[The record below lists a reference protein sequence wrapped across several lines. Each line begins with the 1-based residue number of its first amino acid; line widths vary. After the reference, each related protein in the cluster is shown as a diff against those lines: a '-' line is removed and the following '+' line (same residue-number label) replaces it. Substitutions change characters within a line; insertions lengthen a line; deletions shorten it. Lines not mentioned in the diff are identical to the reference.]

1 MYDKIIDENNS
12 DSALKVQ
19 QAIGEKPSSVNS
31 LYLERLKKRKEIS
44 VDEYVE
50 GILKA
55 DRVMLSQAITLVE
68 SSLAKHQ
75 QKAQQIIERCLPY
88 AGKSIRVGI
97 TGVPGVGKSTTI
109 EALGI
114 KLTHS
119 GHKLAVLAI
128 DPTSEKTKGSILGD
142 KTRMEELA
150 NDPNAFIRP
159 SPSAG
164 SLGGVARKTRETII
178 LCEAAGFDV
187 VFVET
192 VGVGQSEVVAHSMVD
207 FFLLLQLANAG
218 DELQGIKRGIME
230 MADAISINK
239 AELDPERAELAA
251 TQYRSALSLFPK
263 NENGWTP
270 IVFTSS
276 AYTGSGIDTM
286 WNTVM
291 DYVAT
296 TKANGFFHKK
306 RNEQNLRILTETIN
320 NTLTERFYNSAFVEE
335 RLEKLKSDVLE
346 DRVSAYIAA
355 QKLLDGYF
363 DSLTK

>member
-1 MYDKIIDENNS
+1 MYDRIIDKNNPN
-12 DSALKVQ
+12 SALKVQ
-19 QAIGEKPSSVNS
+19 DAIGDKPSSVNT
-31 LYLERLKKRKEIS
+31 RFKLKKKREIS
-44 VDEYVE
+44 VDEYVN
-50 GILKA
+50 GILNS

-68 SSLAKHQ
+68 SNLSEHQ
-75 QKAQQIIERCLPY
+75 HKAQQIIERCLPY

-97 TGVPGVGKSTTI
+97 TGIPGVGKSTTI
-109 EALGI
+109 EALGT

-164 SLGGVARKTRETII
+164 SLGGVARKTREIII

-239 AELDPERAELAA
+239 AELDPNRAELAA
-251 TQYRSALSLFPK
+251 SQYRSALSLFPH
-263 NENGWTP
+263 NENGWKP
-270 IVFTSS
+270 VVFTSS
-276 AYTGSGIDTM
+276 AYTGDGIDKIWETIM
-286 WNTVM
+286 E
-291 DYVAT
+291 YVAQ
-296 TKANGFFHKK
+296 TKANGHFHKK
-306 RNEQNLRILTETIN
+306 RNEQNLRILSETIN
-320 NTLTERFYNSAFVEE
+320 STLTERFYNSQFIV
-335 RLEKLKSDVLE
+335 EKLEQFKQDVLN

-355 QKLLDGYF
+355 QELIDGYF
-363 DSLTK
+363 DNIEK